1 MQLRQTKEI
10 LNKFAK
16 YVIQQSRTNLSKSK
30 KNSSKS
36 LYNSLD
42 HKYKV
47 VNGGIGIQ
55 FLMDEYGI
63 YQDKGVRG
71 ANAYYADSATSQ
83 SPYSFKTSSKIPPV
97 KTLADWA
104 KRKNIRLRDK
114 KGRYSKGN
122 YNTIGF
128 LIARSIKDK
137 GIRASLFFTKPFEKA
152 YKNLPKDLVKGFIN
166 DIEITIE

>member
-1 MQLRQTKEI
+1 MRLKETKDI

-55 FLMDEYGI
+55 FLMDEYGV

-71 ANAYYADSATSQ
+71 ANAYYADRATSQ

-104 KRKNIRLRDK
+104 KRKNIRLRDE

-152 YKNLPKDLVKGFIN
+152 YKDLPKDIVKGFIN